1 MNACDCTPS
10 CQLNVRTAMADTTLP
25 TGGGPDGKTPIYVRR
40 GQDVGYGVRFPADSK
55 KKKKKKKKKAR
66 LS

>member
-1 MNACDCTPS
+1 
-10 CQLNVRTAMADTTLP
+10 MADTTLP

-55 KKKKKKKKKAR
+55 KKKKKKKKSTFELTPIR
-66 LS
+66 FI